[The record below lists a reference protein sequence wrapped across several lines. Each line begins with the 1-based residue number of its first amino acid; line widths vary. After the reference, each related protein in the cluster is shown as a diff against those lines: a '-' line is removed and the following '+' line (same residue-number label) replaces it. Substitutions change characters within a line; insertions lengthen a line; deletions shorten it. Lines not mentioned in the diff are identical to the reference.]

1 MIKVGTRVVVS
12 DNSGAKE
19 AGCINILGHSNRK
32 TASVGDMIVISV
44 KSVRARTSSSSNS
57 KKDSSGSGKSASG
70 GKKGSNSA
78 NTVNK
83 GSVHRA
89 IVVRTKKVNFSG
101 AIKVSFDDNAI
112 ILLNKK
118 GEPLATRLFGP
129 VLGYQL
135 RKKKALKVLSM
146 APIII

>member
-19 AGCINILGHSNRK
+19 AACINILGHSNRK

-44 KSVRARTSSSSNS
+44 KSVRARTSSAANT
-57 KKDSSGSGKSASG
+57 KKGEASG
-70 GKKGSNSA
+70 AGKKKGSNAGS
-78 NTVNK
+78 TVNK

-89 IVVRTKKVNFSG
+89 IVIRTKKLRFSG
-101 AIKVSFDDNAI
+101 GIKVSFDDNAI

-118 GEPLATRLFGP
+118 GEPLATRIFGP
-129 VLGYQL
+129 VLGYEL